1 MDWSAIHSSRILV
14 MGCGN
19 ILKGDDGVGSVV
31 ANQLADDPRLPD
43 DVHALDLGTSIKHLL
58 FDIVTMKPELLK
70 RIVIVDAVAQE
81 SRVPGEFWEIDL
93 DQMKKEKI
101 RDYSIHMFPSVNL
114 LKKIKDE
121 AKVDLRII
129 AVQTEYIPEGMEEG
143 LTPALEAS
151 VPRIVDRVLE
161 ICAEDDAETG

>member
-1 MDWSAIHSSRILV
+1 MDWSAIHSCRVLV

-19 ILKGDDGVGSVV
+19 ILKGDDGVGV
-31 ANQLADDPRLPD
+31 AVALSLEKDPRLPK

-58 FDIVTMKPELLK
+58 FDIVTMKPERLR
-70 RIVIVDAVAQE
+70 RIVVIDAVAQE
-81 SRVPGEFWEIDL
+81 NRAPGEFWEIDV

-114 LKKIKDE
+114 LKRIKEE
-121 AKVDLRII
+121 ANVDLRII
-129 AVQTEYIPEGMEEG
+129 AVQTQYIPEGMEEG
-143 LTPALEAS
+143 LTQAVEAA

-161 ICAEDDAETG
+161 ICGE